1 MTDLHLW
8 LIPLVPLAGFLVNG
22 LLGRKFSKPVVTA
35 VALVASLIPLA
46 SGRSHCYKIQRPR
59 PASH

>member
-22 LLGRKFSKPVVTA
+22 LLGRKFPKPLVTA
-35 VALVASLIPLA
+35 VALDRVADPA
-46 SGRSHCYKIQRPR
+46 PSGRSHCYEIQRPR